1 MSSKRNKNSAKK
13 NRKRETHM
21 NNVEDVVRE
30 IILSNLFNSNET
42 NITPETNLVKD
53 IGMDS
58 ISLMM
63 MVVSIENKFNIEL
76 PDEFLTEESLSKFSN
91 IVTIVEELLKNKNI

>member
-1 MSSKRNKNSAKK
+1 MSSKRNKNSARK

-42 NITPETNLVKD
+42 NITPETNL
-53 IGMDS
+53 
-58 ISLMM
+58 MM

-76 PDEFLTEESLSKFSN
+76 PDEFLTEEILSKFSN